1 MVKGIRPKLV
11 PFSFAAVTVNVC
23 PSVTVITS
31 GVISTHTAGGGGS
44 GDGDGDGG
52 ADGDGDGNGGDG
64 DGNGGDGDGNG
75 GDGDGVG
82 SATVERGEKNTFTTI
97 TTWTYTW
104 QSQILFCFVVP
115 NFQLPLTSWKGHSTS
130 NLVDCLQIW
139 MKSEL

>member
-11 PFSFAAVTVNVC
+11 PFSFAAVTVNDC

-31 GVISTHTAGGGGS
+31 GAISTHTAGGGGS

-52 ADGDGDGNGGDG
+52 ADGDGDG
-64 DGNGGDGDGNG
+64 DGNG

-82 SATVERGEKNTFTTI
+82 SATVERREKKHTLTTI

-104 QSQILFCFVVP
+104 QSPIIPFSFVVP
-115 NFQLPLTSWKGHSTS
+115 NFQLPP
-130 NLVDCLQIW
+130 NI
-139 MKSEL
+139 MERP